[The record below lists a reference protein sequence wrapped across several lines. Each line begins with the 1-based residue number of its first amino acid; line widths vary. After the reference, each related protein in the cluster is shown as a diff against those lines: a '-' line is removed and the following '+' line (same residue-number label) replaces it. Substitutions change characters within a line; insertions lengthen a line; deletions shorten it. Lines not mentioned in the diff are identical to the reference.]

1 MAQASD
7 ESPFARIQGDLDLSM
22 ARVRTIRYRSEQ
34 PVDVAGT
41 PGGYRLDLALLPRR
55 TNGGVC
61 FSKRWGPHRFEP
73 LGEMFLIPPGESLRA
88 RGQFSDQLSIIC
100 EFEPHAL
107 NRLLDG
113 DLECSGRSLEGHLD
127 IISPPIKASLLRLHD
142 EIRHP
147 GFASETLCELL
158 TMQVAVD
165 LARHCNAIDKARPG
179 GGLAP
184 WRLRRIDDR
193 LADDSAAPSLD
204 ELAGLCDLSVRQLT
218 RGYRASRRRSIG
230 DDIVRS
236 RIDHA
241 KRLLATDA
249 PLKQIARA
257 LGFNAPANFSSAF
270 MRATGESPRQFRARL
285 ASCR

>member
-7 ESPFARIQGDLDLSM
+7 ECAFARIEGDLDLSM
-22 ARVRTIRYRSEQ
+22 ARVRTVRYRWDQ

-41 PGGYRLDLALLPRR
+41 PNGYRLALGLLPRPP
-55 TNGGVC
+55 GGRAC

-73 LGEMFLIPPGESLRA
+73 LGEMFLVPPGESIRA
-88 RGQFSDQLSIIC
+88 RGEVSDQLSIVC
-100 EFEPHAL
+100 EFEPSAL
-107 NRLLDG
+107 SGLFDG
-113 DLECSGRSLEGHLD
+113 DMDWSTRDLEGHLD
-127 IISPPIKASLLRLHD
+127 ITNPPIKASLLRLRD
-142 EIRHP
+142 EIRDP
-147 GFASETLCELL
+147 GFASQTLCELL
-158 TMQVAVD
+158 TMQAAVD
-165 LARHCNAIDKARPG
+165 LARHCSAADKTRPG

-218 RGYRASRRRSIG
+218 RGYRASRGRSVG
-230 DDIVRS
+230 DDIVRG
-236 RIDHA
+236 RVDHA
-241 KRLLATDA
+241 KRLLTTDA
-249 PLKQIARA
+249 PVKQIAQA

-270 MRATGESPRQFRARL
+270 LRATGESPRQYRARL

>member
-7 ESPFARIQGDLDLSM
+7 ESSFARIQGDLDLSF
-22 ARVRTIRYRSEQ
+22 ARARAIRYRSDQ
-34 PVDVAGT
+34 PVDVVGT
-41 PGGYRLDLALLPRR
+41 PGGYRLDLALMPRR
-55 TNGGVC
+55 TSGGVC

-73 LGEMFLIPPGESLRA
+73 LGEMFLIPPGETLRA

-100 EFEPHAL
+100 EFEPSAL
-107 NRLLDG
+107 NRLLGG
-113 DLECSGRSLEGHLD
+113 DLEWSGRSLESHLD
-127 IISPPIKASLLRLHD
+127 INSPPIKATLLRLHD
-142 EIRHP
+142 EIREP

-158 TMQVAVD
+158 TMQAAVD
-165 LARHCNAIDKARPG
+165 LARHCSTIDKTPPG

-193 LADDSAAPSLD
+193 LADDSAAPGLT
-204 ELAGLCDLSVRQLT
+204 ELASLCDLSVRQLT

-236 RIDHA
+236 RVDHA

-249 PLKQIARA
+249 PIKQIAQA

-270 MRATGESPRQFRARL
+270 TRATGESPRQFRARL